1 MLERHALIGL
11 SHEPKNLS
19 GEANKQTKVLS
30 APANLVAQR
39 RSRRLRRALVFTV
52 FVLKKSTCS

>member
-1 MLERHALIGL
+1 MHERRALIGL
-11 SHEPKNLS
+11 SHETK
-19 GEANKQTKVLS
+19 ANKQTKVLS